1 MVTSAVLKLSS
12 VESGSLHVIQQI
24 NAFTR
29 TLWTTR
35 IYNTHI
41 QTRLLGLGEAL
52 LVVTDTKES
61 GIGNSE

>member
-29 TLWTTR
+29 TLRTR
-35 IYNTHI
+35 RMYSVHI
-41 QTRLLGLGEAL
+41 QTRLLGLGETL
-52 LVVTDTKES
+52 LVATDTEGS